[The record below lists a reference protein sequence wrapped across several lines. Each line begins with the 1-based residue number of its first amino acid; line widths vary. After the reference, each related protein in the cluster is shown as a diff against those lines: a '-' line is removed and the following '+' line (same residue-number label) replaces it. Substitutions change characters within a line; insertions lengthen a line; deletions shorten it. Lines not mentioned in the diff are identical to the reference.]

1 MLVHPCFDT
10 VNCIESNE
18 SVGRVGTVIK
28 GAARGRSYDASR
40 RRQKSEA
47 SRRAVVARAG
57 ELFHRQGF
65 GTTTIGQ
72 VAREAGV
79 SAEFVYKSFGGK
91 PGLLRAIYA
100 ESLLGQGTVPAEQ
113 RSDVAQTTA
122 TDPGDLMRQF
132 GRFTT
137 EVSPLVSPV
146 YLLIRD
152 AAASGDADMVALL
165 REVNETR
172 YQRMLHNARQ
182 VLARGIL
189 RVGLSETD
197 VADVF
202 FTATAPELYEVLV
215 LGRGWPPQRYGE
227 FVAATL
233 AANLLH
239 SEAPRK
245 GSSTP

>member
-1 MLVHPCFDT
+1 
-10 VNCIESNE
+10 
-18 SVGRVGTVIK
+18 VIK
-28 GAARGRSYDASR
+28 EATGARSYDASR
-40 RRQKSEA
+40 RRQKAEA

-72 VAREAGV
+72 VAGEAGV

-100 ESLLGQGTVPAEQ
+100 ESLLGEGTVPAEQ
-113 RSDVAQTTA
+113 RSDVAQTT
-122 TDPGDLMRQF
+122 TSDPNALMRQF
-132 GRFTT
+132 GRFST
-137 EVSPLVSPV
+137 EVSPLASPV

-165 REVNETR
+165 REVDDTR
-172 YQRMLHNARQ
+172 YRRMLHNARQ

-189 RVGLSETD
+189 RAGLSETD

-202 FTATAPELYEVLV
+202 FTATAPELYEILV
-215 LGRGWPPQRYGE
+215 LKRGWPPQRYGE
-227 FVAATL
+227 FVATTL

-239 SEAPRK
+239 PEPPREE
-245 GSSTP
+245 GSTA